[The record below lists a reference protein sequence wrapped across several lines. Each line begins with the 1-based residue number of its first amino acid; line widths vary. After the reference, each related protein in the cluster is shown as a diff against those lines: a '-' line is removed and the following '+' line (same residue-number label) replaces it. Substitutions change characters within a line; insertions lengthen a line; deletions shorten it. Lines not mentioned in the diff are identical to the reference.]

1 MPIVK
6 VEAETVQR
14 VMEKIVGLGV
24 IGTVNESFDAVLNG
38 FARLSD
44 EEAAEIL
51 GLNGDNSLRLY
62 DRCQGQF
69 DSRVQGSS

>member
-14 VMEKIVGLGV
+14 VMLKVVGLGV
-24 IGTVNESFDAVLNG
+24 IGTVNESFQAVLNG

-51 GLNGDNSLRLY
+51 GLELP
-62 DRCQGQF
+62 
-69 DSRVQGSS
+69 VGSQTEAPVAHG